1 MSFLHHFQYAM
12 KTMIRNKTSL
22 VWTLLFPI
30 MLGTFMYMAF
40 GSLGEEE
47 LFDTIPI
54 GIVKKVENEPLE
66 VMLHQLSEE
75 ENLLQITYM
84 TEEEAMAKLKDKT
97 IEGILYVKEQLQLVV
112 VENSYESTILKSI
125 FDEYKKQ
132 ELLFKDIMET
142 HPEAMEQVV
151 EQLMTEQTFFVEQ
164 TTSNGNQSVYTN
176 YFYAIFAM
184 SCLFASF
191 CAIEK
196 IEKLQANSSTLG
208 MRRSMASNSKAMM
221 IMAEF
226 LSMLLV
232 QFLIEVLSLFY
243 FAWIGIDFGE
253 KYVAIIGILLLGC
266 CIGIAQGII
275 IGSISKLSEN
285 TKSVICIAISM
296 IFSVLADLVGPNVK
310 YYIEHTMP
318 IVNRINPAALIVDSF
333 YALNIYDTYDRYMKN
348 MVTLGGLTILLLV
361 ISFLMLRGRR
371 YASV

>member
-1 MSFLHHFQYAM
+1 MTFLHHFRYAM
-12 KTMIRNKTSL
+12 KTMIRNTTSL
-22 VWTLLFPI
+22 IWTFLFPI

-40 GSLGEEE
+40 GSLGEQE

-54 GIVKKVENEPLE
+54 AVVKKVENESLE
-66 VMLHQLSEE
+66 LMLQQLSKE
-75 ENLLQITYM
+75 ENLLQVSYM
-84 TEEEAMAKLKDKT
+84 TEEEAMSKLKDKT
-97 IEGILYVKEQLQLVV
+97 IDGILFVEEQLQLIVT
-112 VENSYESTILKSI
+112 ENCYESTILQSI

-132 ELLFKDIMET
+132 EILFKDIMKT
-142 HPEAMEQVV
+142 YPEAIEQVV
-151 EQLMTEQTFFVEQ
+151 EELVIEKTFFVER

-196 IEKLQANSSTLG
+196 IEKLQANSSALG
-208 MRRSMASNSKAMM
+208 MRRSIAPNRKSMM

-232 QFLIEVLSLFY
+232 QFVIEVISLFY

-253 KYVAIIGILLLGC
+253 KYVAMIGILLLGC
-266 CIGIAQGII
+266 CIGIAVGII

-296 IFSVLADLVGPNVK
+296 ILSVLGDLVGPNVK
-310 YYIEHTMP
+310 NYIEHTMP

-348 MVTLGGLTILLLV
+348 MVTLGSLTILLLV
-361 ISFLMLRGRR
+361 ISFLMLRRRR

>member
-1 MSFLHHFQYAM
+1 MTFLHHFRYAM
-12 KTMIRNKTSL
+12 KTMIRNTTSL
-22 VWTLLFPI
+22 IWTFLFPI

-40 GSLGEEE
+40 GSLGEQE

-54 GIVKKVENEPLE
+54 AVVKKVENESLE
-66 VMLHQLSEE
+66 LMLQQLSKE
-75 ENLLQITYM
+75 ENLLDITYV
-84 TEEEAMAKLKDKT
+84 TEEEARLKLKDKT
-97 IEGILYVKEQLQLVV
+97 IAGILFVEQQLQLIVT
-112 VENSYESTILKSI
+112 ENCYESTILQSI

-132 ELLFKDIMET
+132 EVLFKDIMEV
-142 HPEAMEQVV
+142 HPKEIEQVV
-151 EQLMTEQTFFVEQ
+151 KELMAEKTFFVER

-196 IEKLQANSSTLG
+196 IEKLQANNSALG
-208 MRRSMASNSKAMM
+208 MRRSIAPNSKAMM

-232 QFLIEVLSLFY
+232 QFLIEVISLFY

-253 KYVAIIGILLLGC
+253 KYVAMIGILFLGC
-266 CIGIAQGII
+266 CIGIAVGII

-296 IFSVLADLVGPNVK
+296 ILSVLGDLVAPNVK
-310 YYIEHTMP
+310 NYIEHTMP

-361 ISFLMLRGRR
+361 ISFLMLRRKR

>member
-1 MSFLHHFQYAM
+1 MIFLHHFQYAM

-22 VWTLLFPI
+22 IWTLLFPI

-40 GSLGEEE
+40 GTLGEEE

-54 GIVKKVENEPLE
+54 GVVKKVENESLE
-66 VMLHQLSEE
+66 LVLQQLSKE
-75 ENLLQITYM
+75 ENLLQVTYM
-84 TEEEAMAKLKDKT
+84 TEEEAKSKLKEKT
-97 IEGILYVKEQLQLVV
+97 IEGILFIEEQLQLVV
-112 VENSYESTILKSI
+112 VENSYESAILKSI

-132 ELLFKDIMET
+132 EVLLKDIMKT
-142 HPEAMEQVV
+142 HPDAMKQVV
-151 EQLMTEQTFFVEQ
+151 EELMTEKTFFVER

-191 CAIEK
+191 SAIEK
-196 IEKLQANSSTLG
+196 IEKLQANNSTLG
-208 MRRSMASNSKAMM
+208 MRRSVASSSKAMM

-226 LSMLLV
+226 LSMLLI
-232 QFLIEVLSLFY
+232 QFLIEVISLFY

-253 KYVAIIGILLLGC
+253 KYVAMIGILLLGC

-285 TKSVICIAISM
+285 TKSGICITISM
-296 IFSVLADLVGPNVK
+296 VLSVLADLVGPNVK
-310 YYIEHTMP
+310 IYIENTIP

-333 YALNIYDTYDRYMKN
+333 YALNIYDTYDRYIRN
-348 MVTLGGLTILLLV
+348 MVTLGSLTILLLV
-361 ISFLMLRGRR
+361 ISFFMLRRRR